1 MIYKILADTIVVIH
15 LIWILFMLTGFIL
28 TVAGFWQKKFFDRW
42 VFRTVHLFGI
52 LYVSL
57 LALMGKYCPLTV
69 LENILRRKYSSS
81 LVYPGS
87 FIIYYLEKL
96 VYPEVNPLV
105 ILIPTIFISL
115 FTISVFIIKPPK
127 KIRRAV
133 IRVFTFKRK

>member
-15 LIWILFMLTGFIL
+15 LIWILFILAGFIL
-28 TVAGFWQKKFFDRW
+28 TIIGFWQKKFFDRW
-42 VFRTVHLFGI
+42 IFRTIHLFGI

-57 LALMGKYCPLTV
+57 LALMGKHCPLTI
-69 LENILRRKYSSS
+69 LENILRRKYSPFLS
-81 LVYPGS
+81 YPGS
-87 FIIYYLEKL
+87 FIIHYLEKL

-127 KIRRAV
+127 KIRSTIA
-133 IRVFTFKRK
+133 RVFALKRK